1 MNKISFYLFICV
13 LSLTCPNTYAQ
24 VKNTPN
30 TTASGQENNIFY
42 HTIQRGETVY
52 AIATMY
58 GVTVDDIYRLNPE
71 SKDCI
76 KIGFK
81 LKIPQKKLLKASDEN
96 REEYTFH
103 TIQPKETLYSLSVK
117 YDVPADAILA
127 VNPGLSIAT
136 FSTGKTIRIPNIKAE
151 EKIIEHVKTI
161 SKDTEYTVKEKDTF
175 YSIER
180 RFDISK
186 EQLIKRNPSLKQGL
200 KAGMKIY
207 VPEKFEIVVNTSQEA
222 GYENEINALLDNKK
236 EIQHVNVIKAALLL
250 PFTNT
255 ADPARAPLYVEYY
268 EGLLLAIDSLRN
280 IGYSIDLS
288 VYDTGSGTKELKEI
302 LKKETMKSMNLVI
315 GGVQNDQI
323 SLITKFSQKNNIKYV
338 IPFTSKNDDVLSD
351 AYLFQVNTPHS
362 YLYAKAVQAISSMFN
377 DYNIIILKFAGD
389 RDDKSDFI
397 KTLKSELKQKH
408 IAYKEV
414 EYTDNFSTEIETSL
428 SKDKQNII
436 IPTSGSSESL
446 TKILTPLRM
455 IADNKPEYSLSLFGY
470 PEWQTYTK
478 DFLEDFYA
486 LNTYI
491 YSYFYADV
499 LSKNVKDFY
508 QKYKTWYSKNLINT
522 YPKYGMLGFDTG
534 LFFFTAIH
542 NYGENFENSLQAI
555 KFKNLQTGFNFE
567 RVNNWGGFI
576 NTNLF
581 IIHYKKDFT
590 VSKTELNQP

>member
-1 MNKISFYLFICV
+1 MNKISFCLFICV
-13 LSLTCPNTYAQ
+13 LSLTCLNGTAQ

-76 KIGFK
+76 KVGFN
-81 LKIPQKKLLKASDEN
+81 LKIPQKKSIKANGEN

-127 VNPGLSIAT
+127 TNPGLSVAT
-136 FSTGKTIRIPNIKAE
+136 FSSGKTIRIPNIKAE

-186 EQLIKRNPSLKQGL
+186 DQLIKRNPALKQGL

-207 VPEKFEIVVNTSQEA
+207 VPEKFEVVVSTSESVTKE
-222 GYENEINALLDNKK
+222 GEVNALLNNKN
-236 EIQHVNVIKAALLL
+236 EIQHVNVIKAVLLL
-250 PFTNT
+250 PFTNI
-255 ADPARAPLYVEYY
+255 ADPSRAPLYVEYY
-268 EGLLLAIDSLRN
+268 EGLLLAVDSLRN
-280 IGYSIDLS
+280 MGYSIDLS
-288 VYDTGSGTKELKEI
+288 VYDIGSGTKELKEI
-302 LKKETMKSMNLVI
+302 LKKETMKSMNLII

-323 SLITKFSQKNNIKYV
+323 SLITKFSQKNSIKYV

-362 YLYAKAVQAISSMFN
+362 YLYAKAAQAISMMFN

-389 RDDKSDFI
+389 KEDKSDFI
-397 KTLKSELKQKH
+397 KTLKSELKQKQ
-408 IAYKEV
+408 ITYKEV
-414 EYTDNFSTEIETSL
+414 DYTSEFSTQIESSL
-428 SKDKQNII
+428 STEKQNII
-436 IPTSGSSESL
+436 IPTSGSGESL
-446 TKILTPLRM
+446 TMILTPLRT
-455 IADNKPEYSLSLFGY
+455 IAEKKPEYRLSLFGY

-478 DFLEDFYA
+478 DFLEDFYT

-491 YSYFYADV
+491 YSYFYADI

-508 QKYKTWYSKNLINT
+508 QKYKTWYSKSMINT
-522 YPKYGMLGFDTG
+522 YPKYGILGFDTG
-534 LFFFTAIH
+534 LFFFSAIH
-542 NYGENFENSLQAI
+542 TYGENFENNLSSM

-590 VSKTELNQP
+590 VSKTELN